1 MNIFLHHTFG
11 IMNVKTFIGGFD
23 KNLCHLIWC
32 NESNEA
38 TLIDASVEII
48 PIIEFIEANDL
59 NLRRVIITHS
69 HHDHI
74 QFLDDLLFQ
83 FPSIQ
88 VCGYKHSNNDFG
100 KHYYRL
106 EHHQSISMGKE
117 LLTILYTPGHYSDSI
132 CIWNVKAKMLF
143 TGDTIFVG
151 RTGRVKS
158 ISSSIEDLYQ
168 SVYEIILTLPK
179 ETVIYPGHHY
189 GFKKSISI
197 QENISLSPF
206 FQCGDVE
213 EFKKVMAN
221 FERNRR

>member
-1 MNIFLHHTFG
+1 MNDFLHHTFG
-11 IMNVKTFIGGFD
+11 TMNVKTFMGGFD

-38 TLIDASVEII
+38 TLIDASVEIT
-48 PIIEFIEANDL
+48 PIVEFIEANDL

-74 QFLDDLLFQ
+74 QFLNDWKFQ
-83 FPSIQ
+83 FPAIQ
-88 VCGYKHSNNDFG
+88 VCGYKLPNKDFG
-100 KHYYRL
+100 KYYQKL
-106 EHHQSISMGKE
+106 EHHEIISVGKE

-132 CIWNVKAKMLF
+132 CIWNVKAEMLF
-143 TGDTIFVG
+143 TGDTVFVG

-158 ISSSIEDLYQ
+158 VSSSIIELYK
-168 SVYEIILTLPK
+168 SVYDIILKLPK
-179 ETVIYPGHHY
+179 CTTIYPGHHY

-206 FQCGDVE
+206 FQCEDVD